1 MKKIIFDLSVYVMI
15 TFVCV
20 CVSLMITN
28 LLDINTTNKGFMNSL
43 NVFIFFMLFVAFY
56 VPTLIKVY
64 DFLND

>member
-28 LLDINTTNKGFMNSL
+28 LLDINTTNKVFMNCL
-43 NVFIFFMLFVAFY
+43 NAFIFFMLFVAFY